1 MHLLSYLAVSAALAT
16 DVLANHILHEKREV
30 APPQWK
36 KRSMMDK
43 EAVIPLRIAL
53 QQSNLHLAE
62 KYLYEVSHPK
72 SEKYGQHWDSKKV
85 AEAFAPR

>member
-1 MHLLSYLAVSAALAT
+1 MHLLNLLAVSSALAA
-16 DVLANHILHEKREV
+16 DVLANHILHEKREL

-36 KRSMMDK
+36 KRSTMDR

-53 QQSNLHLAE
+53 QQGNLHLAE
-62 KYLYEVSHPK
+62 KFLYEVSHPK
-72 SEKYGQHWDSKKV
+72 SEKYGQHWTSKQV